1 MNSPSRSHMLVWLCT
16 ALLSFAGLATG
27 QDAPMTRRVTTP
39 GAQVQINQIETSQF
53 PKVVIFATVLK
64 EDVPVP
70 GLTAQD
76 FRVREDEVD
85 QEPLTVVPQL
95 TPLSAVLTLDT
106 SGSMKKRLPDAQA
119 AAKSFLTLLQAQD
132 KVQVIRFSRDVK
144 TLYPLGAD
152 RSAAEAAIAGTVA
165 RGDTAL
171 WDALYASVESLRD
184 VAGRKAIILLSDG
197 VDDDGTGK
205 PLSKRS
211 VSDVLALARQVN
223 VPIYAIGLGTEL
235 DELALKK
242 VAGET
247 GARYLNAVEASE
259 LTQLYDSIGKQLAG
273 QYTISY
279 TSNLPADGSEHR
291 VQLKV
296 GDSTS
301 TKSYLPAATTPVA
314 KPVTET
320 PIASQPET
328 GVPTQ
333 ELFLAPGKA
342 KLGARLGANTPDLV
356 NWSSGKWTILETKAD
371 LEGRFKEVAY
381 SFDAQPIFTLNE
393 GDYKLQV
400 KLGDASRMVALHVKP
415 GSPAQGMV
423 VLGAGQLRLMARL
436 GSSSPPLQT
445 WSSGKWTIL
454 ETQADFEGR
463 YKEVGYSFDAQPII
477 TLNEGNYKLQVK
489 VGDAL
494 RIVDLSVK
502 AGEQKSMEVVLGAG
516 QVKLMARLGEGNLPL
531 QTWWSGKWTILEP
544 KVDFEGRQKEVGYS
558 FDAQPIITLN
568 EGDYKL
574 QVKVGDA
581 TRMVDL
587 TVKAGEQKVV
597 EVDVTAKR

>member
-1 MNSPSRSHMLVWLCT
+1 MLAWLCA
-16 ALLSFAGLATG
+16 ALLSFAGLAIG
-27 QDAPMTRRVTTP
+27 QDAPTTRRVTTA
-39 GAQVQINQIETSQF
+39 GAQVQINQIEISEF

-64 EDVPVP
+64 DDVPVP

-106 SGSMKKRLPDAQA
+106 SGSMKQRLPDAQA

-132 KVQVIRFSRDVK
+132 KLQVIRFSRDVK
-144 TLYPLGAD
+144 TLYPLGSD
-152 RSAAEAAIAGTVA
+152 RRAAEVAIDGTVA

-171 WDALYASVESLRD
+171 WDALYASVESLRG

-197 VDDDGTGK
+197 VDDDGSGK
-205 PLSKRS
+205 PLSKRL
-211 VSDVLALARQVN
+211 VTDVLALARQVN

-279 TSNLPADGSEHR
+279 TSNLPVDGSEHH
-291 VQLKV
+291 VQLKA

-301 TKSYLPAATTPVA
+301 MKSYLPTATTPVA
-314 KPVTET
+314 KPVTEK

-328 GVPTQ
+328 GIPTQ
-333 ELFLAPGKA
+333 ELFLAPGKTN
-342 KLGARLGANTPDLV
+342 LRARLGAHTPDLV
-356 NWSSGKWTILETKAD
+356 NWSSGKWTILESQAD
-371 LEGRFKEVAY
+371 FEGRFKEVAY
-381 SFDAQPIFTLNE
+381 SYEAQPILTLNE

-400 KLGDASRMVALHVKP
+400 KLGDASRIVALHVKP
-415 GSPAQGMV
+415 GSPAQGTV
-423 VLGAGQLRLMARL
+423 ALGAGQVRLMAQL
-436 GSSSPPLQT
+436 GPSSAPLQT

-463 YKEVGYSFDAQPII
+463 HKEVGYSYDAQPIV
-477 TLNEGNYKLQVK
+477 TLNEGDYKLEMK
-489 VGDAL
+489 IGDAM
-494 RIVDLSVK
+494 RTVDLSVK
-502 AGEQKSMEVVLGAG
+502 TGEQKSMEVVLGAG
-516 QVKLMARLGEGNLPL
+516 QVKLMARLSAENPPL
-531 QTWWSGKWTILEP
+531 QTWSSGKWTILEP
-544 KVDFEGRQKEVGYS
+544 NVDFEGRQKEVAYS
-558 FDAQPIITLN
+558 YEAQPIITLL
-568 EGDYKL
+568 EGDYRL
-574 QVKVGDA
+574 RVKVGDA
-581 TRMVDL
+581 TQETDL
-587 TVKAGEQKVV
+587 TVKAGEQQVV
-597 EVDVTAKR
+597 EVNVSAKR

>member
-1 MNSPSRSHMLVWLCT
+1 MNSRSRSHMLVWLCA
-16 ALLSFAGLATG
+16 ALLSFAGLAIG
-27 QDAPMTRRVTTP
+27 QDAPTTRRVTTA

-53 PKVVIFATVLK
+53 PKVVIFSTVLK

-70 GLTAQD
+70 GLTDQD

-106 SGSMKKRLPDAQA
+106 SGSMKKRLPEAQA

-197 VDDDGTGK
+197 VDDDGAGK

-211 VSDVLALARQVN
+211 VADVLALARQVN

-242 VAGET
+242 IAGET

-291 VQLKV
+291 VQLRV

-301 TKSYLPAATTPVA
+301 TKSYLPAATLAV

-320 PIASQPET
+320 PIASQLET

-371 LEGRFKEVAY
+371 FEGRHKEVGY
-381 SFDAQPIFTLNE
+381 SYEAQPIITLNE
-393 GDYKLQV
+393 GDYQLQV
-400 KLGDASRMVALHVKP
+400 KLGDANRMVTLHVKP
-415 GSPAQGMV
+415 GSPAQGTV
-423 VLGAGQLRLMARL
+423 VLGAGQLRLMAQL
-436 GSSSPPLQT
+436 GAGSPPLKT
-445 WSSGKWTIL
+445 WSSGK
-454 ETQADFEGR
+454 
-463 YKEVGYSFDAQPII
+463 
-477 TLNEGNYKLQVK
+477 
-489 VGDAL
+489 
-494 RIVDLSVK
+494 
-502 AGEQKSMEVVLGAG
+502 
-516 QVKLMARLGEGNLPL
+516 
-531 QTWWSGKWTILEP
+531 
-544 KVDFEGRQKEVGYS
+544 
-558 FDAQPIITLN
+558 
-568 EGDYKL
+568 
-574 QVKVGDA
+574 
-581 TRMVDL
+581 
-587 TVKAGEQKVV
+587 
-597 EVDVTAKR
+597 